1 MQLIQPIVEF
11 DIPVY
16 LKLLYRLDNWGKLA
30 GFHIHMK
37 LQLLLFG
44 TTLLSL
50 LHEESVV
57 DWLVMGLRH
66 LLLFLVAI
74 IVLNVKCL
82 LSLQVQILVTVIA
95 L

>member
-16 LKLLYRLDNWGKLA
+16 LKFLYRLDNWGKLA